1 MEDAKRR
8 SRQIPRKLQLF
19 VFQRDRWLC
28 RFCGKPVVFAPA
40 LKYLQ
45 QELLGSGFKNLAYW
59 RYAYDRHGAPLL
71 DELAAVIDHEKAFSL
86 GGPNTIENLNTCC
99 NRCNIMKNA
108 GDSEEWQRKHPKR
121 KIKAKYGEPQDW
133 DGFSSVFVFLAKR
146 NPSLLKPSE
155 SEWLRLLVRP

>member
-1 MEDAKRR
+1 MDNTKTP

-45 QELLGSGFKNLAYW
+45 QELLESGFKDLAYW

-86 GGPNTIENLNTCC
+86 GGPSTIENLNTCC
-99 NRCNIMKNA
+99 NRCNMMKSSA
-108 GDSEEWQRKHPKR
+108 DSEAWRHKHRAR

-133 DGFSSVFVFLAKR
+133 DGFSSVFVLLAKR
-146 NPSLLKPSE
+146 NPSRLKPSE
-155 SEWLRLLVRP
+155 SEWLQLLTKP